1 MAQPLDTLEPEPQLS
16 LSLSFNSKNN
26 NLSWSTFE
34 QLQFERGYC
43 SLGPPA
49 AEKYSPEAVRAQVLG
64 PDGIGAWR
72 LAARFVEISARLGA
86 FAAAALWDRAL
97 GRDGGSGL
105 FGGSSSS
112 QAFPSTGDAVADAE
126 AAALFA
132 RENPEAAAAAAA
144 VVRARA
150 AQLRRALVDLGP
162 SFIKAGQVLASRPD
176 IVREDYMNELCTL
189 QDDVPPFPDDEAFA
203 IIEAELGKPMG
214 AAFKSIS
221 KSPVAAASLGQVYRA
236 VLRDNGADVAVKV
249 QRPGVKPLVLAD
261 LVIFRAL
268 AGLVTPLALR
278 RLGCNAELIVDEFGE
293 KLLEELD
300 YTLEARN
307 ARDFRRN
314 FEGDPTV
321 KIPWVRDDLSGKRV
335 LTMEWIDGMR
345 CTDPAAIVASGID
358 VDAFI
363 RGGVVSGLR
372 QLLEFGLFHGD
383 PHPGNIFA
391 LRDGRIAYVD
401 FGNVAELSARNKQTL
416 VRKEEKRRESFFFEV
431 GFFFCATKKI
441 EGKKKTHPLSPF
453 SLSTANTR
461 STPSS
466 TPSTRTTT
474 GWPATLSTSGS
485 SPLAPTSLPWSPP
498 WNPSGQTPWGVRCR
512 TSTSAP

>member
-1 MAQPLDTLEPEPQLS
+1 
-16 LSLSFNSKNN
+16 
-26 NLSWSTFE
+26 
-34 QLQFERGYC
+34 
-43 SLGPPA
+43 
-49 AEKYSPEAVRAQVLG
+49 
-64 PDGIGAWR
+64 
-72 LAARFVEISARLGA
+72 
-86 FAAAALWDRAL
+86 
-97 GRDGGSGL
+97 
-105 FGGSSSS
+105 
-112 QAFPSTGDAVADAE
+112 
-126 AAALFA
+126 
-132 RENPEAAAAAAA
+132 
-144 VVRARA
+144 
-150 AQLRRALVDLGP
+150 
-162 SFIKAGQVLASRPD
+162 
-176 IVREDYMNELCTL
+176 MNELCTL

-203 IIEAELGKPMG
+203 IIEAELGRPLG

-236 VLRDNGADVAVKV
+236 VLRDDGSDVAVKV

-268 AGLVTPLALR
+268 AGLVTPLSLR

-416 VRKEEKRRESFFFEV
+416 VRRRREEGEFSSSSSGFEV
-431 GFFFCATKKI
+431 RPSVVRKK
-441 EGKKKTHPLSPF
+441 EKTHTTSSFPLSLSLSF
-453 SLSTANTR
+453 SLNLSLHPLQKLR

-474 GWPATLSTSGS
+474 AWPATSSTSAS
-485 SPLAPTSLPWSPP
+485 SPPGPTSRRWSPR
-498 WNPSGQTPWGVRCR
+498 WSRSGRTRSGGRCR
-512 TSTSAP
+512 TSTSGR

>member
-1 MAQPLDTLEPEPQLS
+1 M
-16 LSLSFNSKNN
+16 
-26 NLSWSTFE
+26 
-34 QLQFERGYC
+34 
-43 SLGPPA
+43 
-49 AEKYSPEAVRAQVLG
+49 
-64 PDGIGAWR
+64 
-72 LAARFVEISARLGA
+72 EITGRLGA
-86 FAAAALWDRAL
+86 FALAALWDKAL

-105 FGGSSSS
+105 WGERSLGS
-112 QAFPSTGDAVADAE
+112 QAFPSTGDATADAE
-126 AAALFA
+126 AAALYA
-132 RENPEAAAAAAA
+132 RENPEAAARAAA

-203 IIEAELGKPMG
+203 IIEAELGRPLG

-221 KSPVAAASLGQVYRA
+221 KNPVAAASLGQVYRA
-236 VLRDNGADVAVKV
+236 VLRDDGSDVAVKV

-261 LVIFRAL
+261 LVIFRAI
-268 AGLVTPLALR
+268 AGLVTPLSLR

-307 ARDFRRN
+307 AKDFRRN

-416 VRKEEKRRESFFFEV
+416 VSREKEREFFF
-431 GFFFCATKKI
+431 FFSGSRGRSSVATT
-441 EGKKKTHPLSPF
+441 ERKKKTHPFLFPPHLSLF
-453 SLSTANTR
+453 SSSPKKPNR
-461 STPSS
+461 STLSS
-466 TPSTRTTT
+466 TRSTRTTT
-474 GWPATLSTSGS
+474 EWPATLSIWVS
-485 SPLAPTSLPWSPP
+485 
-498 WNPSGQTPWGVRCR
+498 
-512 TSTSAP
+512 